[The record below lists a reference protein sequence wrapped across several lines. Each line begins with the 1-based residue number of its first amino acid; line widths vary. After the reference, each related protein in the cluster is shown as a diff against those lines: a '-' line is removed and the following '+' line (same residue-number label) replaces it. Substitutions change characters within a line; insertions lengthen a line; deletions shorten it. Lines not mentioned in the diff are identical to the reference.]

1 VATPAP
7 SEIDQKI
14 NKITQDAPKVHDL
27 AGGWITERVGTPIP
41 AFLKIAYVGFCLF
54 GLFYLFKYSM
64 GEVDNATRG
73 PLVQQLNEISGK
85 PPMAWIIFLGVVL
98 GAFVIGLLAFAFR
111 AKEEE

>member
-1 VATPAP
+1 VATTDGKNENLA
-7 SEIDQKI
+7 
-14 NKITQDAPKVHDL
+14 QDAPKVHEL
-27 AGGWITERVGTPIP
+27 AGGWITERAGTPIP

-54 GLFYLFKYSM
+54 GLIYLFKYSM
-64 GEVDNATRG
+64 GEVDHATRG

-85 PPMAWIIFLGVVL
+85 PPMAWIIFLAVVL